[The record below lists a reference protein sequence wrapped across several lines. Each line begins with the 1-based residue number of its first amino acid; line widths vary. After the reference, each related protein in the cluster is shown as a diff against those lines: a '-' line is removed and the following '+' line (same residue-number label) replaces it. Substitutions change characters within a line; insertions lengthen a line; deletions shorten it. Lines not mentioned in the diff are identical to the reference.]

1 MRRRV
6 KKIIAPENGETKMK
20 LSSKCQKAK
29 SRNAS
34 SERPMAAD
42 DIEVDDKKSKV
53 SKVKTQTVKRKRKTA
68 HIGYVT
74 DGPAHVGCDDTGH
87 GIKAAGSA
95 DADVGVKNVT
105 NSAEFEP
112 SPVNPDCISPATK
125 LAKQLRCFK
134 EKQTSS
140 LALGGDAALLDVG
153 SASRH
158 PSKDFTSVA
167 RGTNARARK
176 CRGYAVRKKCLNT
189 ASDYTVFSSSSP
201 TDATNSTDK
210 RRRTNTGGRK
220 GKNGDGSSVCPDSQT
235 VRKGRTNSCG
245 DRTVVT
251 RKRPAKRNVESSVVR
266 TAAAKTA
273 KCSRVDNNKSK
284 SLRKRCLGKR
294 KADVCGPSDVAET
307 DIAPTGE
314 ASFSV
319 PSSAAGPSVE
329 GDTGSGS
336 SDSESDWEEVEGNYI
351 WLRLLWVFL

>member
-6 KKIIAPENGETKMK
+6 KKIIAPENGETKMR
-20 LSSKCQKAK
+20 LSSKCHKAK

-74 DGPAHVGCDDTGH
+74 DRPAHVGCDDTGH

-105 NSAEFEP
+105 NSAAEFEP

-176 CRGYAVRKKCLNT
+176 CRGNAVRKKCLNT

-201 TDATNSTDK
+201 NDATNSTDK
-210 RRRTNTGGRK
+210 RRRTNAGGRK
-220 GKNGDGSSVCPDSQT
+220 GKNGDGSSGCLDSQT
-235 VRKGRTNSCG
+235 VRKGRTNTRG

-251 RKRPAKRNVESSVVR
+251 RKRPAKRKVDSSVVS
-266 TAAAKTA
+266 TAAASTKR
-273 KCSRVDNNKSK
+273 SSVDNKKTK
-284 SLRKRCLGKR
+284 SLRKPCLGKR
-294 KADVCGPSDVAET
+294 EADVCGPSDVISDAADT

-329 GDTGSGS
+329 GDTGAGS

-351 WLRLLWVFL
+351 